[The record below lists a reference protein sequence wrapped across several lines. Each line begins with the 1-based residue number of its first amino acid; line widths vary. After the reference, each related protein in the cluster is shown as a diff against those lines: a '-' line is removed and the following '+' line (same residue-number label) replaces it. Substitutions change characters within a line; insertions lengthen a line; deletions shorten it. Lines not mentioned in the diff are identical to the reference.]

1 VSADLDLLREAARE
15 AGDLALRYYRNSPQ
29 TWPKGKSVVSEA
41 DLALDRLLTERL
53 RTARPDYGWLSE
65 ETADNPDR
73 LNRHRIFVVDPIDG
87 TRNFL
92 EGGREWTISLAVV
105 ENGRPVSAVLFA
117 PILDQMHEAAVGGG
131 ASRNGDVLHVSGLS
145 DIAAARLAG
154 PRRYARPA
162 AEASGIPPETIRFVP
177 SLAYRLALVAAAE
190 IDFAIAGP
198 GSHDWDLAAA
208 DLIVHEAGGS
218 LTDLAGDPVRYNG
231 AVIRHPPLV
240 AVNAALRPRVTALVA
255 AVDRQLK

>member
-1 VSADLDLLREAARE
+1 MAMRF
-15 AGDLALRYYRNSPQ
+15 YRRDPR
-29 TWPKGKSVVSEA
+29 TCPKGKSIVSEA
-41 DLALDRLLTERL
+41 DLAVDRLLTRRL
-53 RTARPDYGWLSE
+53 RDARPDYGWLSE
-65 ETADNPDR
+65 ETVDSSDR

-105 ENGRPVSAVLFA
+105 ENGRPISAVLFA
-117 PILDQMHEAAVGGG
+117 PVLQQLHEAEQGSG
-131 ASRNGDVLHVSGLS
+131 ASRNGEALAVTSLS
-145 DIAAARLAG
+145 NISTARLAG
-154 PRRYARPA
+154 PRRSARPA
-162 AEASGIPPETIRFVP
+162 AEAAGIAQEKIRFVP

-198 GSHDWDLAAA
+198 GSNDWDLAAA

-218 LTDLAGDPVRYNG
+218 LTDLAGNPVAYNA
-231 AVIRHPPLV
+231 AVPRHPPLV

-255 AVDRQLK
+255 EVYRQLK